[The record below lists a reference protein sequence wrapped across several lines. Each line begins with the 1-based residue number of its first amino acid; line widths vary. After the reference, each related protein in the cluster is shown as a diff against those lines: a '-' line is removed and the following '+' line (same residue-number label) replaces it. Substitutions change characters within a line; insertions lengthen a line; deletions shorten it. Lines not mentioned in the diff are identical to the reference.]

1 MGFFEDQVADLVLN
15 TFDALPAKR
24 KPRLRE
30 DGTRE
35 WVPLA
40 GIVLSRGTEPAQLD
54 YF

>member
-1 MGFFEDQVADLVLN
+1 MSMSALEDQVADLVLN

-24 KPRLRE
+24 KPRPTRE

-40 GIVLSRGTEPAQLD
+40 GIVLSRGTEPV
-54 YF
+54 